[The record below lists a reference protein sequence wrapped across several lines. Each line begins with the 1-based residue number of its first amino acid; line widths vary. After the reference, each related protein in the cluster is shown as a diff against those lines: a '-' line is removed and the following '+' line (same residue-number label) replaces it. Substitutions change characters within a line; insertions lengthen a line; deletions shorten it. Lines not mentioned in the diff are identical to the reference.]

1 MESEVKDFNKDIID
15 RSKSI
20 PVLVDFWA
28 EWCAP
33 CRILGPVLE
42 RLAEKYKNRFVLV
55 KVNTDKNPEIAAR
68 YGIRGIPNV
77 KLFVDGTVSDEF
89 TGALPVQAVDQWLKK
104 ALPGKNASEIEKA
117 KELLNNGEDEKASAL
132 LQKLLIGEPDNTQI
146 KLLFARSVLFN
157 DYKTAEKLAIESEMD
172 TEHTELIESIKTI
185 AHLFSLNGS
194 NGSSA
199 DLEYK
204 SAINGLKQK
213 NFDLALQKFIDVIKT
228 DRTLDDDGARKA
240 CIAIFK
246 LLGEDNEITL
256 KHRRDFGS
264 ALYI

>member
-1 MESEVKDFNKDIID
+1 MESDVKDFTKDIID

-117 KELLNNGEDEKASAL
+117 KE
-132 LQKLLIGEPDNTQI
+132 
-146 KLLFARSVLFN
+146 
-157 DYKTAEKLAIESEMD
+157 
-172 TEHTELIESIKTI
+172 
-185 AHLFSLNGS
+185 
-194 NGSSA
+194 
-199 DLEYK
+199 
-204 SAINGLKQK
+204 
-213 NFDLALQKFIDVIKT
+213 
-228 DRTLDDDGARKA
+228 
-240 CIAIFK
+240 
-246 LLGEDNEITL
+246 
-256 KHRRDFGS
+256 
-264 ALYI
+264 